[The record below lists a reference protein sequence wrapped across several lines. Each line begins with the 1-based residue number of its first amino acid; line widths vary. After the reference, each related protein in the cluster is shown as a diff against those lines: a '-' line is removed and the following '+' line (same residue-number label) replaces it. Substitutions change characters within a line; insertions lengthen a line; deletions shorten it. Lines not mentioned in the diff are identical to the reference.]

1 MNTFKSMGVALAIAI
16 GVTGATVSAADARTC
31 HTERHNAAVGTVV
44 GAVGGGLLGNAVS
57 HGGGRLGGTL
67 IGAGAGGL
75 IGHQVG
81 KHSVKCSSGR
91 HHGYYYRHGRRY
103 HY

>member
-1 MNTFKSMGVALAIAI
+1 MKTFKALALGLVLAS
-16 GVTGATVSAADARTC
+16 GVSGFAAAAADARTC
-31 HTERHNAAVGTVV
+31 RASRHNEHVGTAV

-67 IGAGAGGL
+67 IGAAAGGL

-81 KHSVKCSSGR
+81 KHSVKCA
-91 HHGYYYRHGRRY
+91 HGYYYRHGRRV
-103 HY
+103 